1 MQGTSDPLNQA
12 EISSE
17 EKEFSFKELLEAID
31 SEEFE
36 RAARLRDR
44 INNIDE

>member
-17 EKEFSFKELLEAID
+17 EKEFSFKEKGGVLSIKFKL
-31 SEEFE
+31 
-36 RAARLRDR
+36 
-44 INNIDE
+44 